1 MLVLLL
7 QFMART
13 LTTQNMSFAN
23 IVVVEK
29 YRFVEGF
36 LSLSKKEAPLKI
48 AQFTIHHVTQYV
60 GK

>member
-1 MLVLLL
+1 
-7 QFMART
+7 MART

-48 AQFTIHHVTQYV
+48 AQLVHYSSRYAIRR
-60 GK
+60 